1 MKLRKDGREN
11 DQLRKIILTP
21 DYVKNVPGSVL
32 IEQGD
37 TRLVCTATYDT
48 RVPFFLKNSD
58 KGWVQAEYSM
68 LPGSTGNQRVNRER
82 LRVNNRHI
90 EIQRFIGRA
99 FRTTFNLKAT
109 SGITICIDTD
119 VIQADGSTRCAAIN
133 GGMAALVKTLKYLVF
148 ETIIPDLPEITFIAA
163 VSIGVIGS
171 DILVD
176 LNYQEDFAAGA
187 DINIV
192 STEKGDI
199 VEVQALAEEATIP
212 KAIFQEVVEIG
223 VKKNLEIIGKLK
235 TVCK

>member
-1 MKLRKDGREN
+1 MKIRKDGREN
-11 DQLRKIILTP
+11 NQLREITLTP
-21 DYVKNVPGSVL
+21 DYIKNVPGSVL

-48 RVPFFLKNSD
+48 KVPFFLKNSD

-82 LRVNNRHI
+82 LRVNNRHV

-99 FRTTFNLKAT
+99 FRTTFNLKTIA
-109 SGITICIDTD
+109 GITLCIDTD

-133 GGMAALVKTLKYLVF
+133 GGMVAMVKTLKYLVF

-176 LNYQEDFAAGA
+176 LNYQEDFNAGA

-199 VEVQALAEEATIP
+199 VEVQAMAEEAIIP
-212 KAIFQEVVEIG
+212 RAIFQEAVEIG

-235 TVCK
+235 HACQ